1 MSDGDK
7 DALATVLVVE
17 NHFLAAAITAIF
29 LAGSA
34 YLWRAKISRSGPMLV
49 PLQTSDADES
59 KQPSDSSEKPKNPRS
74 KERRRRGKD
83 PLRDILKNG
92 KKLKAWSKINIDTK
106 AAPSPDSAPL
116 QLDISAPESSRS
128 ASTSRTR
135 TQEDEAVHE
144 PGTDAPPPPDKPRD
158 SPATH
163 PQRSFTSHP
172 SPPSESSSTPNTS
185 PIYVPSISTQGPAI
199 PAPVTRSEEG
209 HSLLQPPSNV
219 ISRSPRRVPGVDNMV
234 VANGFHATRNVP
246 TPGRAPTP
254 SSGTNTPPPPVTVQT
269 QLASLRG
276 ALEAAR
282 QREAQMKSDLE
293 RYAKELEFMRWESTS
308 WRRREL
314 EVLLFLR
321 STFAILT
328 CASITATKS
337 GQLFITPIANHR
349 GLLLSS
355 AFSVLASSTAEWK
368 SFIKQQYCLV

>member
-1 MSDGDK
+1 
-7 DALATVLVVE
+7 
-17 NHFLAAAITAIF
+17 
-29 LAGSA
+29 
-34 YLWRAKISRSGPMLV
+34 MLV
-49 PLQTSDADES
+49 PLQTTDADES
-59 KQPSDSSEKPKNPRS
+59 NQPSDTLADADKPKNARS

-106 AAPSPDSAPL
+106 TVPAPDSTPLQSAPS
-116 QLDISAPESSRS
+116 SSRS

-144 PGTDAPPPPDKPRD
+144 PGTDALEPPPDKPRD

-163 PQRSFTSHP
+163 PQCSFTSHP
-172 SPPSESSSTPNTS
+172 SPPSESSSTPNT
-185 PIYVPSISTQGPAI
+185 YVSSTSTQGPAI
-199 PAPVTRSEEG
+199 PASVTRSVRSSEEG

-219 ISRSPRRVPGVDNMV
+219 ISRSPRRAPGVDSMA

-254 SSGTNTPPPPVTVQT
+254 SSGTSTPPPPSVTVQT

-314 EVLLFLR
+314 EVLLFPR
-321 STFAILT
+321 STFAMLT
-328 CASITATKS
+328 CASVTAAKS
-337 GQLFITPIANHR
+337 SQLFITPIANHR
-349 GLLLSS
+349 GLLLPGAFQSDFSIFAGSS
-355 AFSVLASSTAEWK
+355 AEWK
-368 SFIKQQYCLV
+368 SFVKQQYCLV